1 MATTDPVTI
10 SWKHEGLLFE
20 GRSANGRVDL
30 VSALDGDAEGL
41 RPMEMLALSLGSCTA
56 MDVLS
61 ILRKMRQPIEAFR
74 VEVSGE
80 KADDHPRRY
89 TSLEVVYYFK
99 GELDAAKVRR
109 AIDLSETR
117 YCSVEATLRPAVPIT
132 SRYVIEP

>member
-1 MATTDPVTI
+1 MATTGPVTI
-10 SWKHEGLLFE
+10 DWKREGLLFE

-30 VSALDGDAEGL
+30 VSSLDEGAEGL

-74 VEVSGE
+74 VEVTGE
-80 KADDHPRRY
+80 KAEEHPRRY
-89 TSLEVVYYFK
+89 TSLEVVYYLK
-99 GELDAAKVRR
+99 GELDEAKVRR